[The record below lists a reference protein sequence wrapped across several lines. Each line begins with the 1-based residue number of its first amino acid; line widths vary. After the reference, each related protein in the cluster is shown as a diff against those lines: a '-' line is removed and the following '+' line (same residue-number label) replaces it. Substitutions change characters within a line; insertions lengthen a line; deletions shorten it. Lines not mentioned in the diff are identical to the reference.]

1 MANRMFHALAEW
13 HDGEWRAV
21 TDEIEG
27 RRFTA
32 TVRSNVSDPAQR
44 EALKAIEEQLSLA
57 LLEQLDQE
65 LGFPRQQ
72 TGMIVSC
79 VGPS

>member
-13 HDGEWRAV
+13 HDGKWRAV

-32 TVRSNVSDPAQR
+32 TVVSNASDPADRQ
-44 EALKAIEEQLSLA
+44 ALEPIEEQLSLA

-79 VGPS
+79 VGPT